1 MAIKNII
8 FDFGGV
14 ILDIYYHKTEEAFQ
28 ALGLS
33 QEQLVY
39 TQKNQSDWF
48 SKIETGQISELR
60 FLNRLLDFL
69 PPKTQVSA
77 VVEAWNAL
85 LGNYKSERLQFLL
98 ETKTKYRSFLLSN
111 TNIVHERWFTRK
123 LSKEYGTQ
131 LSDYFEKVYY
141 SHELGM
147 RKPNKEIFE
156 FVLHENKLL
165 PTETVF
171 IDDSIQHI
179 EAAKELGIHTLHLQ
193 QNQEVYIELPSLL
206 AKLNQ

>member
-14 ILDIYYHKTEEAFQ
+14 ILDIDYLKTKEAFQ
-28 ALGLS
+28 TLGLS

-48 SKIETGQISELR
+48 SRIETGQISEQR
-60 FLNRLLDFL
+60 FLNGLLEFL
-69 PPKTQVSA
+69 PPNTKTNV

-85 LGNYKSERLQFLL
+85 LGNYKSERLLFLL

-111 TNIVHERWFTRK
+111 TNVIHERWFTQK
-123 LSKEYGTQ
+123 LRKEYGTQ

-156 FVLHENKLL
+156 FVLQDNKLL
-165 PTETVF
+165 PNETIF

-179 EAAKELGIHTLHLQ
+179 ETAKQLGIQTLHLK
-193 QNQEVYIELPSLL
+193 QNQEVYLELPLLL
-206 AKLNQ
+206 AKLNK

>member
-14 ILDIYYHKTEEAFQ
+14 ILDIDYLKTEEAFQ
-28 ALGLS
+28 TLGLS

-48 SKIETGQISELR
+48 SRIETGQISEQR
-60 FLNRLLDFL
+60 FLNGLLELL
-69 PPKTQVSA
+69 PPNTQVNA
-77 VVEAWNAL
+77 IVEAWNAL

-98 ETKTKYRSFLLSN
+98 ETKTRYRSFLLSN
-111 TNIVHERWFTRK
+111 TNAIHERWFTQK
-123 LSKEYGTQ
+123 LRKEYGTQ

-156 FVLHENKLL
+156 FVLQDNKLL
-165 PTETVF
+165 PNETIF

-179 EAAKELGIHTLHLQ
+179 ETAKQLGIQTLHLQ
-193 QNQEVYIELPSLL
+193 QNQEVYLELPLLL
-206 AKLNQ
+206 AKLNK